1 MFSLH
6 YLAALVGFA
15 AAAQVTV
22 IGSDRSLD
30 LSAPSNQ
37 AFSHIVHQ
45 PDATYIA
52 PHFDFLNLPPGGILE
67 ITSLDGSQKVS
78 YTGAGRTNFYTEYI
92 TGDAAVISY
101 FPPESLDVIGDDDNA
116 SAPVA
121 FKLDRFA
128 SGYPNGSPADA
139 IEAICGNDD
148 TKALVCVKNT
158 DAAKYKKAQAVAR
171 LFIGGSSLCTGW
183 LFGSEGHLITNN
195 HCIGDAAT
203 ASNIQ
208 FEFGAECKTCDD
220 PNNTKQ
226 LGCPG
231 ETVATSA
238 TFVHTSKDFDYTL
251 VKLNVKSGVDLSK
264 YGYLQAR
271 ASGPV
276 LNEPIYIAQHPAGKP
291 TRIATVLDN
300 GSVGT
305 IESFSINTCSN
316 DEVGYTLDTEGGSS
330 GSPVLS
336 VNDNVVVALHNCGG
350 CLNGAIKID
359 KVVAELKSLG
369 FLPANAIVGSTPP
382 GTTPSPP
389 VTTPSPPV
397 TTPKSTVAPKTT
409 TPAPK
414 TTTKKPTPAPKT
426 TKPLNGCDTCDY
438 CYYPNG
444 NSCLSSFDQSDCDY
458 YAANYGTIWCGN

>member
-1 MFSLH
+1 MLSLH
-6 YLAALVGFA
+6 QLATLVCLAAVTS
-15 AAAQVTV
+15 AQVTV
-22 IGSDRSLD
+22 VGSDRSLD

-67 ITSLDGSQKVS
+67 FTSLDGSQKVS
-78 YTGAGRTNFYTEYI
+78 YTGAGRSNFYTEYI

-101 FPPESLDVIGDDDNA
+101 FPPETLNGTDS
-116 SAPVA
+116 SSVA

-128 SGYPNGSPADA
+128 SGFPNGSPADV
-139 IEAICGNDD
+139 IETICGNDD
-148 TKALVCVKNT
+148 TKAIACVKNS
-158 DAAKYKKAQAVAR
+158 DATKYRKAQAVAQ

-195 HCIGDAAT
+195 HCIGDAAAAANT
-203 ASNIQ
+203 Q

-220 PNNTKQ
+220 PNNTKS

-238 TFVHTSKDFDYTL
+238 SFIHTSTELDYTL
-251 VKLNVKSGVDLSK
+251 VKLNLKSGVDLTK

-271 ASGPV
+271 ASGPE
-276 LNEPIYIAQHPAGKP
+276 LNEPIYIAQHPGGKP

-300 GSVGT
+300 GSSGT
-305 IESFSINTCSN
+305 IETFSINSCSS
-316 DEVGYTLDTEGGSS
+316 DEVGYSLDTEGGSS

-350 CLNGAIKID
+350 CSNGAIKID

-369 FLPANAIVGSTPP
+369 FLPANAAVGS
-382 GTTPSPP
+382 
-389 VTTPSPPV
+389 
-397 TTPKSTVAPKTT
+397 PKPTT
-409 TPAPK
+409 TQPVPA
-414 TTTKKPTPAPKT
+414 TTKPGPKT
-426 TKPLNGCDTCDY
+426 TKPSNGCNTCNS
-438 CYYPNG
+438 CYYPGANACVAY
-444 NSCLSSFDQSDCDY
+444 SRKDCEN
-458 YAANYGTIWCGN
+458 YAATYGMTWCGK